1 MTSVTR
7 WAARLVGA
15 GLLGATAGIHAYLWD
30 NGYRSLPK
38 IGPLFLVLI
47 ISASIL
53 CLVVLA
59 TPQRFLGLASLA
71 GAGLLAG
78 TMIGLIIFTN
88 FTIFNFR
95 ESTAEMLYWQSITVE
110 SIGIVI
116 LGGLAAANLSRS
128 PGR

>member
-30 NGYRSLPK
+30 NGYRSL
-38 IGPLFLVLI
+38 